1 MKCRDHLGNLGAAAG
16 NLYASIS
23 FETYMPV

>member
-1 MKCRDHLGNLGAAAG
+1 MKCRDHLGNLGAAAE

-23 FETYMPV
+23 LKTYAIV